1 MISCSRGSAPTRLPP
16 FFWALPVNEYLNAVI
31 IIQLSITTPLLA
43 AWHTSFAC
51 PKQVSRKR
59 HPTMPTLR
67 APLCC
72 SPVAGRQKLADAQT
86 GLASCSSTDSA
97 AQRHRMGSSTLAH
110 TFSGTRYPDDLN
122 FNDFWVFSSEQWA
135 CSCCFRR

>member
-1 MISCSRGSAPTRLPP
+1 MNIHRGSFAKNM
-16 FFWALPVNEYLNAVI
+16 ALPVNEYLIAES
-31 IIQLSITTPLLA
+31 IIQLSINLVLLA

-59 HPTMPTLR
+59 HPTMPALR

-86 GLASCSSTDSA
+86 VWRLVPPPAP
-97 AQRHRMGSSTLAH
+97 LL
-110 TFSGTRYPDDLN
+110 SGT
-122 FNDFWVFSSEQWA
+122 E
-135 CSCCFRR
+135 